1 MIDVF
6 ISHSNQ
12 DARLAEALIV
22 FLRDALSLEPAQIRC
37 TSVDGYRLPAGA
49 NTEGHLRCEI
59 VEATYFIALITP
71 ASLRSPWVLIEL
83 GARWAAERPLMPLLA
98 KGATTKSLQGP
109 IVSFNA
115 LRCDKEAEMQQ
126 LVHEMATELGR
137 IAPQPSVYRKTLI
150 QLVSLAKPESPI
162 PPGTHPSEALFRAIQ
177 EAGQHKGVAPYH

>member
-6 ISHSNQ
+6 ISHSSQ
-12 DARLAEALIV
+12 DTRLADALIV
-22 FLRDALSLEPAQIRC
+22 LLRDALSIEPAQIRC

-49 NTEGHLRCEI
+49 NTEGHLRGEI
-59 VEATYFIALITP
+59 VEATYFLALITP

-115 LRCDKEAEMQQ
+115 LRCDREAEMQQ
-126 LVHEMATELGR
+126 LVHEMAAELGR
-137 IAPQPSVYRKTLI
+137 ATPQPSVYRKTLI
-150 QLVSLAKPESPI
+150 QLLGQAKLETSI
-162 PPGTHPSEALFRAIQ
+162 PSKLSTEEFFRSITGATQ
-177 EAGQHKGVAPYH
+177 P